1 MVFPHQGEN
10 HIIGIKNEKD
20 IVAFMNSNPSCNFNN
35 LLKITFVEENAEN
48 MKWEHKGG
56 TGTKSDAIVHL
67 PSNEHIG
74 ISIKN
79 HKEGTLD
86 WVNTSKGLDENV
98 KQLIKEF
105 QKKYSSNENVVV
117 NVDKKMRYELDLIFS
132 QILDNYDNNR
142 LSVMLDELYHKY
154 PEFILIN
161 DLKNKRF
168 ISFNKFNLERLFNK
182 DNNFIFKSSP
192 RAKTSRQIWLKNV
205 DGTEINTNLRIR
217 IHLNNGIN
225 ALFSKKGSVPCI
237 KIQQDNVDEFIACCS
252 DKTIDY
258 Y

>member
-10 HIIGIKNEKD
+10 HIIGINNEKD
-20 IVAFMNSNPSCNFNN
+20 IVAFMNSNPSCKFNS
-35 LLKITFVEENAEN
+35 LLKITFVAEN
-48 MKWEHKGG
+48 IHWEHKGG
-56 TGTKSDAIVHL
+56 TATKSDAIVHL
-67 PSNEHIG
+67 PSKEHIN

-79 HKEGTLD
+79 HNVGTLD
-86 WVNTSKGLDENV
+86 WVNTTKGVTDY
-98 KQLIKEF
+98 IKLPIREF
-105 QKKYSSNENVVV
+105 QKKYSSDENAVV
-117 NVDKKMRYELDLIFS
+117 NVDEKMRDELESTFS
-132 QILDNYDNNR
+132 KILDDYNIKE
-142 LSVMLDELYHKY
+142 LPVMLDNLFHKY

-161 DLKNKRF
+161 DQKNKRF
-168 ISFNKFNLERLFNK
+168 IAFNKFNLERLFNK
-182 DNNFIFKSSP
+182 DNNFIFKST
-192 RAKTSRQIWLKNV
+192 RAKTSRQIWLKNE

-237 KIQQDNVDEFIACCS
+237 KIQQDNVDEFIASCS